1 MPSAE
6 SMIATCAAREG
17 VSPTVYWHT
26 RTPREFVAASQAWV
40 DSWAV
45 PARVLIGTVTG
56 TGGEKGRSG
65 RRPGGEGAPTA
76 PNQNPPRRSNLTKPR
91 RDRHGRTVPQT
102 VYDLRE
108 LLPLD
113 KPWSPDNVQLI
124 KRAVGPK
131 TGRGP
136 GR

>member
-1 MPSAE
+1 M
-6 SMIATCAAREG
+6 AR
-17 VSPTVYWHT
+17 
-26 RTPREFVAASQAWV
+26 
-40 DSWAV
+40 
-45 PARVLIGTVTG
+45 
-56 TGGEKGRSG
+56 
-65 RRPGGEGAPTA
+65 
-76 PNQNPPRRSNLTKPR
+76 PR

-113 KPWSPDNVQLI
+113 KSWSPDNVQLI